1 MLTPGEFVVKQP
13 SVQKFGLSNL
23 EEINKT
29 GSLASSGGSVYNYS
43 VNVMVRSDAN
53 PDEIAR
59 AVRKQI
65 NGLNDQTMRSN
76 RF

>member
-13 SVQKFGLSNL
+13 SVERFGLRNL
-23 EEINKT
+23 QEINRT
-29 GSLASSGGSVYNYS
+29 GSLAGSGGSVYNYS
-43 VNVMVRSDAN
+43 VNVMVKSDAN

-65 NGLNDQTMRSN
+65 NGLNDQTIRSN